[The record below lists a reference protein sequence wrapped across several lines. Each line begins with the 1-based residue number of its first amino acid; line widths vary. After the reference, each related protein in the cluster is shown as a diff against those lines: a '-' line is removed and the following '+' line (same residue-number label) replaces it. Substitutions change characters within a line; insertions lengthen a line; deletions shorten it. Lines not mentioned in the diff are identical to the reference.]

1 MMMLT
6 MTMTMIIMMVMMM
19 MMMVMVIV
27 KRQQLVKSFFLSWFN
42 MQYYVV
48 ADE

>member
-1 MMMLT
+1 MMMMLT
-6 MTMTMIIMMVMMM
+6 MTMTMIIMMVM